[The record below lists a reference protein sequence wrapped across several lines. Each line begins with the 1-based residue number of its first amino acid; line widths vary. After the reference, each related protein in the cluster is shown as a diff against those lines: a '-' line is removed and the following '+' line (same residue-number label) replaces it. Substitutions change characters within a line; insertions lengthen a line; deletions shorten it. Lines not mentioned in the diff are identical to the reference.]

1 MTPLVL
7 AASQANQLWY
17 AAPLIVVVSL
27 VYAATRH
34 EQMGAILV
42 HALRLGTMIVGFMAA
57 VLLVL
62 VAVSRFGG
70 TVLAILILL
79 ALGWWTAKSWR
90 GRRSR
95 SRDSSS
101 HGPQRAEKQ

>member
-70 TVLAILILL
+70 TVLAILVLL
-79 ALGWWTAKSWR
+79 TLGWWAARTWR
-90 GRRSR
+90 ARQSR
-95 SRDSSS
+95 GHSAPPPRN
-101 HGPQRAEKQ
+101 P

>member
-1 MTPLVL
+1 MNRFLV
-7 AASQANQLWY
+7 AAWQANQLWY

-62 VAVSRFGG
+62 IAVSRFGG
-70 TVLAILILL
+70 VVPAILVVL
-79 ALGWWTAKSWR
+79 ALGWWAARAW
-90 GRRSR
+90 RSR
-95 SRDSSS
+95 SHASS
-101 HGPQRAEKQ
+101 PPRKP